1 MEFLYLFACWLGTE
15 ILTPSSFQFAHHGN
29 IIRNGQRKWYFFS
42 VYVCV
47 RVSSC
52 WLFVGWKNKNCQSFS
67 GWHTKRL
74 KKLIFT
80 FYRVSTKNRPLE
92 NARALYWIRG
102 KIFSTKK
109 KQLNLENKK
118 TSGSKH
124 TNTIMQLKLRAQP
137 YIICVVSFIF
147 GCCLFCFHDKFIVY
161 YRYGAQFV
169 VSFLFFSLHFICFD
183 GVRFCCQ
190 CFCWHC
196 ARARVSTQV
205 SLRKMLA
212 N

>member
-1 MEFLYLFACWLGTE
+1 M
-15 ILTPSSFQFAHHGN
+15 
-29 IIRNGQRKWYFFS
+29 
-42 VYVCV
+42 CV

-52 WLFVGWKNKNCQSFS
+52 WLFVGWENKNCQSFS

-109 KQLNLENKK
+109 NSWILRIKNKRQQ
-118 TSGSKH
+118 TL
-124 TNTIMQLKLRAQP
+124 TIMQLKLRGQP
-137 YIICVVSFIF
+137 YIMCVVSFIF

-169 VSFLFFSLHFICFD
+169 VSFLFFTFHLFRWCALLLPVFLLAL
-183 GVRFCCQ
+183 
-190 CFCWHC
+190 C
-196 ARARVSTQV
+196 ARPRQYTGVIKEDVS
-205 SLRKMLA
+205 KLA
-212 N
+212 YLQLKHT

>member
-1 MEFLYLFACWLGTE
+1 MEFLYFSACWLGTE

-52 WLFVGWKNKNCQSFS
+52 WLFVGWENKKCQSFS

-109 KQLNLENKK
+109 NSWILRIKKQAAA
-118 TSGSKH
+118 
-124 TNTIMQLKLRAQP
+124 NTHNYATQIARPAIYYVCRFFYFWLLL
-137 YIICVVSFIF
+137 I
-147 GCCLFCFHDKFIVY
+147 LFS
-161 YRYGAQFV
+161 R
-169 VSFLFFSLHFICFD
+169 
-183 GVRFCCQ
+183 
-190 CFCWHC
+190 
-196 ARARVSTQV
+196 
-205 SLRKMLA
+205 
-212 N
+212 